1 MQQANKQQAFL
12 ALDAFAQSNVSL
24 CEAMIKAGFPTV
36 EDSRVVVIEWA
47 AARSGCPLVKSEH
60 HLSKTPMILDKTHAA
75 FEAARKAV
83 FRAMQAL
90 QGEAKPVSRKSE
102 PKPTIAARTAK
113 GFEDYVL
120 GLGLSKAELRVL
132 FTQTLDGLR

>member
-12 ALDAFAQSNVSL
+12 ALDAFAKANTTL
-24 CEAMIKAGFPTV
+24 CEAMIAAGFPTV
-36 EDSRVVVIEWA
+36 EDARPVVVEWA

-60 HLSKTPMILDKTHAA
+60 HLSKTPMVLDKTHAS

-90 QGEAKPVSRKSE
+90 QGEGKQVSRKSE
-102 PKPTIAARTAK
+102 PKPTIAAKTAK

-120 GLGLSKAELRVL
+120 ALGLSKAELRVL
-132 FTQTLDGLR
+132 FQQTLDGLR